1 MKKNNVEIDGC
12 SIMFDGYSVKKN
24 PKGVFVGTFSKDD
37 LIKGKDKI
45 AVEQKKKETGLNYTN
60 TRLTKDGLKIWVC
73 DVNDM
78 EW

>member
-1 MKKNNVEIDGC
+1 MGTYLGING
-12 SIMFDGYSVKKN
+12 VKRMKN
-24 PKGVFVGTFSKDD
+24 PKGVFVGTFSKED
-37 LIKGKDKI
+37 LIAGKDKI

-73 DVNDM
+73 SLDDM